1 MSNWYWCRGCS
12 RPLAQP
18 ITKVLLGF
26 GYILKYYLGKS
37 LIALLESLKTHHP
50 FSFLDNASLKII
62 EKSAQI
68 AYYPENITLV
78 KTQNVPQ
85 RIYYII
91 KGAVCVKNEDELL
104 DVYHNYDTFG
114 GIEIIGN
121 KPSEYNYIVS
131 EELICYE
138 IPAKIFLDLC
148 GQNKAFKEY
157 FFSSIVDR
165 MDMLNDKKEYACIG
179 DLMVARVEKSILHKA
194 CVVPS
199 NKPIIEALRQMHN
212 SDATCLLVEN
222 EEGFGIVT
230 DQDFRHYILEK
241 EVENLE
247 IIKDIQTYPIHAI
260 QEGELLF
267 NILLLMTGQSIKHL
281 PVLDEKK
288 HIVGVLELIDLLS
301 YFSNQTHLITVQMG
315 KARDLDAV
323 ISASSRMNIM
333 IETLHAKGIK
343 SRYIAKL
350 ISEINRKMY
359 NKIFEFVIPEEWHK
373 KVTFILLGSE
383 GREEQILRTDQD
395 NAFIFEDGFIPLNV
409 EEVAEKFIGVL
420 DQVGFPRCEGNVM
433 IINPK
438 WRKSVSE
445 YKQDIRIWLDKPTDD
460 GFMDMAIFFD
470 SLAICGNTKLHE
482 ELIEYLINKVSEY
495 KVILSHFA
503 RSIQT
508 FESPLGMFSQFISAD
523 KEHKNEIDIK
533 KGALFVLVHGVRALA
548 LEFGIKKTNTT
559 MRIKELNNVGYLTK
573 EDASDLLE
581 ALEVINRLRLHAQL
595 DKAFKGVSIDNFIS
609 LGSIGKLERDL
620 LKESLKIV
628 NQFKKR
634 VAYHF
639 NLSMVG

>member
-1 MSNWYWCRGCS
+1 M
-12 RPLAQP
+12 
-18 ITKVLLGF
+18 GF
-26 GYILKYYLGKS
+26 GNLLKYYLGKL

-50 FSFLDNASLKII
+50 FSFLDNTSLKMI

-85 RIYYII
+85 SIYYII
-91 KGAVCVKNEDELL
+91 KGAVYVKNEDELL
-104 DVYHNYDTFG
+104 DVYHSYDAFG
-114 GIEIIGN
+114 GIEIIEN

-157 FFSSIVDR
+157 FFSSILDR
-165 MDMLNDKKEYACIG
+165 MDMLNAKKEYASIG

-194 CVVPS
+194 CVVPP
-199 NKPIIEALRQMHN
+199 NKPIIEALRHMHN

-222 EEGFGIVT
+222 VEGFGIVT

-247 IIKDIQTYPIHAI
+247 MIKDIQTYPIHTI

-281 PVLDEKK
+281 PVIDEKK

-301 YFSNQTHLITVQMG
+301 YFSNQTHLITVQME

-323 ISASSRMNIM
+323 ISASGRMNIM

-359 NKIFEFVIPEEWHK
+359 SKIFEFVMPKEWHK

-395 NAFIFEDGFIPLNV
+395 NALIFEDGFIPLHV
-409 EEVAEKFIGVL
+409 EEVTEKFISVL
-420 DQVGFPRCEGNVM
+420 DQVGFPRCEGKVM

-445 YKQDIRIWLDKPTDD
+445 YKQDIRTWLEKPTDD

-470 SLAICGNTKLHE
+470 SLSISGNAELHK
-482 ELIEYLINKVSEY
+482 ELIEYLMKKVSEN

-508 FESPLGMFSQFISAD
+508 FESPLGIFSQFIGAD

-533 KGALFVLVHGVRALA
+533 KSALFVLVHGVRALA

-559 MRIKELNNVGYLTK
+559 LRIKELNNVGYLTK

-595 DKAFKGVSIDNFIS
+595 DKVFKGESIDNFIS
-609 LGSIGKLERDL
+609 LGSLGKLERDL

-634 VAYHF
+634 VTYHF